1 VTGVSSLE
9 QASGA
14 GSLRS
19 KKEGIMQ
26 RKFTVSGTIGLVVL
40 VAALLAGTALASG
53 TTPQGLEAD
62 GLRLQAVAQAYGQ
75 TEGSTSLGLK
85 ADGLRLQGIAQAY
98 GQTEGSTPQGHEADG
113 LRLLWI
119 ARAYQDRPAASY
131 YTPEALRAQGL
142 RWNAVA
148 RSYDGRSVSTV
159 SSVSNGFDWTD
170 AGIGAAGGLG
180 FAAFGVAAV
189 VFARHLRRAKLAL

>member
-1 VTGVSSLE
+1 
-9 QASGA
+9 
-14 GSLRS
+14 
-19 KKEGIMQ
+19 MQ
-26 RKFTVSGTIGLVVL
+26 RKFTASGTIGLVVL
-40 VAALLAGTALASG
+40 VAALLAGTALAG
-53 TTPQGLEAD
+53 ATTSEGIKAD
-62 GLRLQAVAQAYGQ
+62 GLRLQAIAQAYGQ
-75 TEGSTSLGLK
+75 TEGATPQGLK

-98 GQTEGSTPQGHEADG
+98 QG
-113 LRLLWI
+113 
-119 ARAYQDRPAASY
+119 RPAASH

-159 SSVSNGFDWTD
+159 SSVSGGFDWTD

-180 FAAFGVAAV
+180 FAAFGIAAV

>member
-14 GSLRS
+14 GPLRS

-26 RKFTVSGTIGLVVL
+26 RKFTFSGLVVL

-62 GLRLQAVAQAYGQ
+62 GLRLQAVAQAYGP
-75 TEGSTSLGLK
+75 TEGSTPQGLK

-98 GQTEGSTPQGHEADG
+98 GQTEGSTPQGREADG

-119 ARAYQDRPAASY
+119 ARAYHDRPAASY

-148 RSYDGRSVSTV
+148 RSYDRSVSTV
-159 SSVSNGFDWTD
+159 SSVSTGFDWTD

-180 FAAFGVAAV
+180 FAAFGIAAV

>member
-1 VTGVSSLE
+1 VTGVSSSE

-14 GSLRS
+14 GPLRS
-19 KKEGIMQ
+19 KKEGTMY

-40 VAALLAGTALASG
+40 VAALSAGTALAND
-53 TTPQGLEAD
+53 TTPQGLKAD

-75 TEGSTSLGLK
+75 TEGSTPLGLK

-98 GQTEGSTPQGHEADG
+98 QG
-113 LRLLWI
+113 
-119 ARAYQDRPAASY
+119 RPAASY
-131 YTPEALRAQGL
+131 YTPAALRAQGL

-159 SSVSNGFDWTD
+159 SSVSSGFDWTD

-180 FAAFGVAAV
+180 FAVFGVAAV

>member
-1 VTGVSSLE
+1 
-9 QASGA
+9 
-14 GSLRS
+14 
-19 KKEGIMQ
+19 MQ

-40 VAALLAGTALASG
+40 VAALSAGTALASG
-53 TTPQGLEAD
+53 TTPQGQKAD

-75 TEGSTSLGLK
+75 TEGSTPLGLK

-98 GQTEGSTPQGHEADG
+98 GRAEGSTTQGNEDDG

-119 ARAYQDRPAASY
+119 AYQGRPAASY

-180 FAAFGVAAV
+180 FAVFGIAAV